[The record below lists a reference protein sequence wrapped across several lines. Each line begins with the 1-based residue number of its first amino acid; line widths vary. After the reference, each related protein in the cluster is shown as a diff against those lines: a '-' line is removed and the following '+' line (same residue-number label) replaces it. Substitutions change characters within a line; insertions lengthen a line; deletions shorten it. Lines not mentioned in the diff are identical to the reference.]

1 MTIGGLFVGHGMQKL
16 RGWLGGPGLEGT
28 RQMMDGLEPAGRGGA
43 TLSPPS
49 AAESRWRPA

>member
-28 RQMMDGLEPAGRGGA
+28 RQMMDGLELGPGRRNA
-43 TLSPPS
+43 LAASV
-49 AAESRWRPA
+49 AESRWRPA